1 MNRLQ
6 RIIQA
11 ASFLFFVILLS
22 LAAHPAR
29 EGIPTDLFLRLDP
42 SIGILSSI
50 AERSWITTALLPTG
64 VILLLTVFF
73 GRFFCGYMCPM
84 GTMIDWASFLLP
96 KKSRKQLNA
105 NTIDQG
111 AALRKYKYLFFGFL
125 AAAAIC
131 GVSLVFLGSPIS
143 IATRLVALV
152 FHPLLLLLADTGLE
166 LSGPIQSLFP
176 QLAYMQVQTRVFAT
190 NEFIVLLALAIFGL
204 SILQSRFWCRYL
216 CPAGAIFAIFSIRPL
231 IRRNVGD
238 SCVHCNKCVRKCP
251 MGCITQDQVKNVNP
265 ECISCLKC
273 SKVCPVS
280 AVSFGLPQR
289 SAKINVPDDQALP
302 YPTRRQTL
310 AGLFSGFAMAGIVRT
325 GWNQPRL
332 MGQEKALTDAELIR
346 PPGAIP
352 EREFLARCVRCGQCM
367 KACPTNT
374 LQPVWFKAGIEGMFS
389 PVLVPRLAACELN
402 CATCG
407 QVCPTAAIRPL
418 DVLEKKSVKIGTA
431 WIDRQACLVWN
442 QDRKCLVCDEVCP
455 YNAVVFKP
463 TEGRKNAVPHVVPNK
478 CTGCGWCENKCPVIG
493 ASAIR
498 INIIGEV
505 RLSSGS
511 YIEKAQEY
519 GLEFKTDKGET
530 DVLAPETFED
540 YIPAQKPDP
549 ISGQSP
555 ATKKEQLPPGF
566 IED

>member
-6 RIIQA
+6 RIIQTV
-11 ASFLFFVILLS
+11 SFLFFLILLS
-22 LAAHPAR
+22 LAAHPPR

-50 AERSWITTALLPTG
+50 AQRSWITSALIPAGLL
-64 VILLLTVFF
+64 LLLTVFF
-73 GRFFCGYMCPM
+73 GRLFCGYICPM

-96 KKSRKQLNA
+96 KRPRRELNS
-105 NTIDQG
+105 NTIDQT
-111 AALRKYKYLFFGFL
+111 AAFRKYKYLFLCFL

-152 FHPLLLLLADTGLE
+152 LYPLLLLTADTGLD
-166 LSGPIQSLFP
+166 LSGPIQSIFP
-176 QLAYMQVQTRVFAT
+176 QLGYMQVQTRVFAT

-204 SILQSRFWCRYL
+204 SIIQPRFWCRNL
-216 CPAGAIFAIFSIRPL
+216 CPAGAIFAVFSIRPL
-231 IRRNVGD
+231 IRRKVND
-238 SCVHCNKCVRKCP
+238 SCVHCGKCVRECP
-251 MGCITQDQVKNVNP
+251 MGCITQDHVENVNP
-265 ECISCLKC
+265 ECVACLKC
-273 SKVCPVS
+273 SRVCPQS
-280 AVSFGLPQR
+280 AVSFGLPGR
-289 SAKINVPDDQALP
+289 PGAIPASVPEASP
-302 YPTRRQTL
+302 YPTRRQALT
-310 AGLFSGFAMAGIVRT
+310 GLFSGFAMAGIVRT

-332 MGQEKALTDAELIR
+332 MGQDKALTDPELIR

-374 LQPVWFKAGIEGMFS
+374 LQPIWFKAGIEGMFS

-407 QVCPTAAIRPL
+407 HVCPTAAIRPL
-418 DVLEKKSVKIGTA
+418 DILEKKSVKIGTA

-540 YIPAQKPDP
+540 NAPAQKPAP
-549 ISGQSP
+549 VSGQSP
-555 ATKKEQLPPGF
+555 APKKEQLPPGF

>member
-11 ASFLFFVILLS
+11 ASFLVFVILLS
-22 LAAHPAR
+22 LAVHPAR

-42 SIGILSSI
+42 TIGILSSI
-50 AERSWITTALLPTG
+50 AERSWITSALFPTG

-111 AALRKYKYLFFGFL
+111 AALRKYKYLFFAFIT
-125 AAAAIC
+125 AAAIC

-143 IATRLVALV
+143 IATRLVAIF

-176 QLAYMQVQTRVFAT
+176 QLAYTQVQTRVFAT

-204 SILQSRFWCRYL
+204 SLLQSRFWCRYL

-231 IRRNVGD
+231 IRRNVGE
-238 SCVHCNKCVRKCP
+238 SCVHCNKCVRQCP
-251 MGCITQDQVKNVNP
+251 MGCITQDHVKNVNL
-265 ECISCLKC
+265 ECIACLKC

-280 AVSFGLPQR
+280 AVSFGLSGT
-289 SAKINVPDDQALP
+289 SAKIKVPDDQENH

-310 AGLFSGFAMAGIVRT
+310 AGLFSGFAMAGIIRT

-332 MGQEKALTDAELIR
+332 MGQDKALTDAELIR

-374 LQPVWFKAGIEGMFS
+374 LQPVWFKAGVEGMFS

-418 DVLEKKSVKIGTA
+418 DILEKKSVKIGTA

-498 INIIGEV
+498 ISIIGEV

-549 ISGQSP
+549 TSMCP
-555 ATKKEQLPPGF
+555 
-566 IED
+566 